1 MNNFQPANPDFE
13 SRVRESFVAQ
23 KFMTT
28 LGAAIM
34 QIFPGEVTIEMPY
47 SEAFTQQD
55 GFLHAGI
62 TTAIADSA
70 CGYAAFTLMPEGAGV
85 LSVEFKVNL
94 LSPAVG
100 ERFIARGTV
109 LKPGRTLTVCRGDVF
124 AVKDGNE
131 KLVLTMQATM
141 ISKKTEGRIQ

>member
-1 MNNFQPANPDFE
+1 MA
-13 SRVRESFVAQ
+13 
-23 KFMTT
+23 T
-28 LGAAIM
+28 LGAELTSIA
-34 QIFPGEVTIEMPY
+34 PGEVTIEMRY

-70 CGYAAFTLMPEGAGV
+70 CGYAAFTLMPAGSGV

-100 ERFIARGTV
+100 ERFIARALV

-124 AVKDGNE
+124 AVKDGAE
-131 KLVLTMQATM
+131 KLVLTIQATM
-141 ISKKTEGRIQ
+141 ISKKTGERIHNPEGSP